1 MGHPGESRPSL
12 FAGTKVTIIGI
23 IKKGKGDFLL
33 DSGIKDDSYLYI
45 IYKRIRRRQKTN
57 KINAEFLSIREQNAF
72 YMINLYNNVEI
83 VQEITATLSVL
94 IIK

>member
-1 MGHPGESRPSL
+1 VRHPGESRPSL
-12 FAGTKVTIIGI
+12 FVGTKVAINDIK
-23 IKKGKGDFLL
+23 KKGKGDFLL

-83 VQEITATLSVL
+83 VQETTATLSVL

>member
-1 MGHPGESRPSL
+1 M
-12 FAGTKVTIIGI
+12 GTKVAINDIK
-23 IKKGKGDFLL
+23 KKGKGDFLL

-45 IYKRIRRRQKTN
+45 IYKRIRRQQKTN